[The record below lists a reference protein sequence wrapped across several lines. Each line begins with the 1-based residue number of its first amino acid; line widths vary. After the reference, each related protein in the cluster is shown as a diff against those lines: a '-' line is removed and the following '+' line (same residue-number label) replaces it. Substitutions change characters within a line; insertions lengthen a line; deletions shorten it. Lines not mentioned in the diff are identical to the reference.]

1 MKKGFTLVEL
11 LAVIA
16 ILGII
21 SLIVVPAVDRSLN
34 SGKEDL
40 YQTQIKQIE
49 KGVKDYYTEHL
60 NELPKTTNASS
71 CKTIKSLQDDG
82 YLPLNIENPKT
93 GELFASSTRGCVQRV
108 TENSFKYYVEVS

>member
-1 MKKGFTLVEL
+1 MNKGFTLVEL

-21 SLIVVPAVDRSLN
+21 SLIVVPAVDKSLN
-34 SGKEDL
+34 SGKDDL
-40 YQTQIKQIE
+40 YKTQIKQLG

-60 NELPKTTNASS
+60 NELPKAVNETS
-71 CKTIKSLQDDG
+71 CKTIKNLQDDG

-93 GELFASSTRGCVQRV
+93 GELFSSSTRGCAKKI
-108 TENSFKYYVEVS
+108 TENSFKYYIEVS